1 MSVIIIIKSGERNE
15 TDISQRFLAGGKLVG
30 AFLQVHGEDIVNL
43 TAHN

>member
-1 MSVIIIIKSGERNE
+1 MSIIIIIESGGRNE

-30 AFLQVHGEDIVNL
+30 ACLQVHGEDRVNL